1 MMRGSI
7 KHGDRMA
14 ASDPDQPTLLHR
26 LEYAVFRSVE
36 AIVGLLP
43 MDSCA
48 VLGRLIGRFFQF
60 VSPRYRHLIRRN
72 LRIAT
77 AGDPLPPAELDALVD
92 ETFRRAGANFIS
104 SLKSATMPADE
115 LAENI
120 KTTHCDL
127 LSREIAGNGIVVTMP
142 HMGNWEI
149 MTKLSGLHAGVSN
162 FGAVYRPL
170 ANPLMDRLTNERRT
184 ADGCQLFSRR
194 DGFHAPIALLR
205 SPGPLGV
212 LSDQRAGGQGVV
224 LPFFGKLTSCTPLPD
239 LMARRAKTDVCT
251 LSISTIDHGRWHAEM
266 RLLGRSPGV
275 QGILN
280 ALETAMRVSLA
291 DVFWFHDR
299 WRTDRARPLSFYTKF
314 DPEIAKQATVPMRVL
329 LTLHDDSQHDANVLF
344 DALFA
349 ERPDLRIDWL
359 TSLPGD
365 HPDPRV
371 VKHDWDHSAPDEHAD
386 GALDRIDDSHP
397 APLDAALLF
406 GGTLVIAKAAKRAG
420 LRSIIG
426 CDVHGKPWTR
436 SFDYPTRAEGW
447 TEIASKLAAVPRP
460 KKS

>member
-1 MMRGSI
+1 MRFCI
-7 KHGDRMA
+7 KHSDSMA
-14 ASDPDQPTLLHR
+14 APTSDRPTLLHR
-26 LEYAVFRSVE
+26 LEYGAFRSVE
-36 AIVGLLP
+36 GIVARLP

-48 VLGRLIGRFFQF
+48 VLGRLIGRFFQL

-77 AGDPLPPAELDALVD
+77 AENPLCREELDQLVD

-104 SLKSATMPADE
+104 SLKSATMSLE
-115 LAENI
+115 QLAENI
-120 KTTHCDL
+120 ETTHCDL
-127 LSREIAGNGIVVTMP
+127 LSRERAGNGLLVTIP

-149 MTKLSGLHAGVSN
+149 MTKLSGLHAGISN

-170 ANPLMDRLTNERRT
+170 DNPLMDKLTNERRT

-205 SPGPLGV
+205 SPGPMGV
-212 LSDQRAGGQGVV
+212 LADQRAGAQGVV
-224 LPFFGKLTSCTPLPD
+224 MPFFGKLTSCTPLPD
-239 LMARRAKTDVCT
+239 LMARRAKADVCT

-266 RLLGRSPGV
+266 RLLGKSPGV
-275 QGILN
+275 AGIIT

-299 WRTDRARPLSFYTKF
+299 WRTDRTRPLSFYTKF
-314 DPEIAKQATVPMRVL
+314 DPEIAKQATVPMRLL
-329 LTLHDDSQHDANVLF
+329 LTLHDDSQQDADILF
-344 DALFA
+344 EALFA

-359 TSLPGD
+359 TSLPGK

-371 VKHDWDHSAPDEHAD
+371 VKHAWDHSAPDEHAS
-386 GALDRIDDSHP
+386 GALDRIDQSHP

-406 GGTLVIAKAAKRAG
+406 GGTQVIAKAAKRAG

-436 SFDYPTRAEGW
+436 SFPYPKHPDEW
-447 TEIASKLAAVPRP
+447 KEIASKLAEVPKP
-460 KKS
+460 KQA

>member
-1 MMRGSI
+1 MLSSI

-14 ASDPDQPTLLHR
+14 EPTSDPPTLLHR
-26 LEYAVFRSVE
+26 LEYAVFRSIE
-36 AIVGLLP
+36 GIVGLLP

-60 VSPRYRHLIRRN
+60 VSPRYQHLIRRN

-77 AGDPLPPAELDALVD
+77 AEHPLPPAELDALID

-104 SLKSATMPADE
+104 SLKSATMPAEE

-120 KTTHCDL
+120 ETTHCDL
-127 LSREIAGNGIVVTMP
+127 LSREEAGNGIVVTMP

-170 ANPLMDRLTNERRT
+170 NNPLMDQLTNERRT

-212 LSDQRAGGQGVV
+212 LSDQRAGSQGVV

-239 LMARRAKTDVCT
+239 LMARRAKADVCT

-266 RLLGRSPGV
+266 RSLGKSPGV
-275 QGILN
+275 QGILY

-299 WRTDRARPLSFYTKF
+299 WRTDRACPLSFFTRMNF
-314 DPEIAKQATVPMRVL
+314 EAAERATVPTRVI
-329 LTLHDDSQHDANVLF
+329 LTMHDDSQHDADVLF
-344 DALFA
+344 EALFA

-359 TSLPGD
+359 TALPGD

-371 VKHDWDHSAPDEHAD
+371 VKHEWDHSAPDEHAD
-386 GALDRIDDSHP
+386 GALDRIDTSHP

-406 GGTLVIAKAAKRAG
+406 GGTQVIAKAAKRAG

-426 CDVHGKPWTR
+426 CNVHGRPWTR
-436 SFDYPTRAEGW
+436 SFDYPTTDEGW
-447 TEIASKLAAVPRP
+447 LEIARQLAYVPNP

>member
-1 MMRGSI
+1 
-7 KHGDRMA
+7 MA
-14 ASDPDQPTLLHR
+14 APKSDQPTLLHR
-26 LEYAVFRSVE
+26 VEYAVFRLIE
-36 AIVGLLP
+36 WIVSLLP

-77 AGDPLPPAELDALVD
+77 AANPLTPEELDALAD

-104 SLKSATMPADE
+104 SLKSATMPAEE
-115 LAENI
+115 LAAHIE
-120 KTTHCDL
+120 TTHCDL
-127 LSREIAGNGIVVTMP
+127 LSREEAGNGIVVTMP

-149 MTKLSGLHAGVSN
+149 MTKLSGLHAGVSR

-170 ANPLMDRLTNERRT
+170 DNPLMDQLTNDRRT

-194 DGFHAPIALLR
+194 DGFHAPISLLR
-205 SPGPLGV
+205 SPGPMGV
-212 LSDQRAGGQGVV
+212 LADQRAGGQGVV
-224 LPFFGKLTSCTPLPD
+224 LPFFGKLTSCSPLPD
-239 LMARRAKTDVCT
+239 LMARRAKADVCT

-266 RLLGRSPGV
+266 RLIGKSPGV
-275 QGILN
+275 LGIMTE
-280 ALETAMRVSLA
+280 LEKAMRVSLP

-299 WRTDRARPLSFYTKF
+299 WRIDRIRPLSFYTKF
-314 DPEIAKQATVPMRVL
+314 DPEVATTATVPMRVL
-329 LTLHDDSQHDANVLF
+329 LTLHDDSQKDADILF

-349 ERPDLRIDWL
+349 VRPDLRIDWL

-371 VKHDWDHSAPDEHAD
+371 VKHVWDHSAPDEHAD
-386 GALDRIDDSHP
+386 GALDRIDTTHP

-406 GGTLVIAKAAKRAG
+406 GGTLVLAKAAKRAG

-436 SFDYPTRAEGW
+436 SFDYPTNPVDWA
-447 TEIASKLAAVPRP
+447 EIAAELALVPKP

>member
-1 MMRGSI
+1 MRYTI
-7 KHGDRMA
+7 KHGSLMAETQPDRA
-14 ASDPDQPTLLHR
+14 TPLHHV
-26 LEYAVFRSVE
+26 EYAVFRLIEGSV
-36 AIVGLLP
+36 ALLP

-48 VLGRLIGRFFQF
+48 ELGRLLGRLIQF
-60 VSPRYRHLIRRN
+60 ISPRYRHLIRRN

-77 AGDPLPPAELDALVD
+77 AENPLPSAELDKLVD

-104 SLKSATMPADE
+104 SLKSATMPPEE

-120 KTTHCDL
+120 ETTHCDL
-127 LSREIAGNGIVVTMP
+127 LSREEAGNGIVVTIP

-170 ANPLMDRLTNERRT
+170 DNPLMDQLTNDRRT

-205 SPGPLGV
+205 SPGPMGV
-212 LSDQRAGGQGVV
+212 LADQRAGAQGVV
-224 LPFFGKLTSCTPLPD
+224 LPFFGKLTSCSPLPD
-239 LMARRAKTDVCT
+239 LMARRAKADVCT
-251 LSISTIDHGRWHAEM
+251 LSISTLELGRWHAEM
-266 RLLGRSPGV
+266 RLLGKSPGIP
-275 QGILN
+275 GIMS
-280 ALETAMRVSLA
+280 ALEKAMRVSLA

-299 WRTDRARPLSFYTKF
+299 WRTDRIRPLSFYKKF
-314 DPEIAKQATVPMRVL
+314 DPEITQQATVPMRVI
-329 LTLHDDSQHDANVLF
+329 LTLHDDSQQDADVIIK
-344 DALFA
+344 ALFA
-349 ERPDLRIDWL
+349 QRPDLRIDWL
-359 TSLPGD
+359 TSLPGN

-371 VKHDWDHSAPDEHAD
+371 VKHEWDHSAPDEHAE
-386 GALDRIDDSHP
+386 GALERIDASHP

-436 SFDYPTRAEGW
+436 SFAYPTDPDAW
-447 TEIASKLAAVPRP
+447 NEIAADLAEVPKP
-460 KKS
+460 KK